1 MFLNKIYK
9 KLEKFVNFMRTLII
23 KIDKFNEK
31 FCYKKSIF
39 LLFCY
44 KKLN

>member
-9 KLEKFVNFMRTLII
+9 KLEKFINFLRTLII
-23 KIDKFNEK
+23 KKDKINEIIW
-31 FCYKKSIF
+31 YKKSIF

>member
-9 KLEKFVNFMRTLII
+9 KLEKFVNLMRTLII
-23 KIDKFNEK
+23 KKDKFNEK
-31 FCYKKSIF
+31 IYQKKSIF